1 LSVGPQAAAAAAEM
15 IRRAAAAE
23 WRGPDPYDGLWWR
36 WPRAL
41 IAGRRRRQAIVQLHA
56 RSPIDIRR
64 AYSGERPRIAKAL
77 ALFGRAGLRVARVT
91 GEESC
96 TPLARAALAL
106 LHDDEQAGRAA
117 WGYPFAV
124 QTRWS
129 HYRAGSPNVVVTAFA
144 AAALAE
150 AAAPLGES
158 RFAERARRAAE
169 WALDE
174 LYLEERGFFAYHP
187 TSDALVH
194 NANLLGARLVHTEL
208 GGEAGEAP
216 VHAAL
221 ERTLGAQRPDGSFP
235 YGDGRLTFTDS
246 FHTGFVLDCL
256 VDLIDVDVDLDVRG
270 ALRRGADFYAE
281 RFFGGDGA
289 ARLWPDRP
297 FPIDAHSA
305 GTGLTTLA
313 KLADAGYADRDLLA
327 TVATHTL
334 GTLVR
339 DGRAI
344 FRRYRVGRAS
354 VRYVRWC
361 DAHVALGL
369 ADAAEALSRSG
380 GAVDQVPTRVD

>member
-1 LSVGPQAAAAAAEM
+1 MSVGPQAAAAAAEM
-15 IRRAAAAE
+15 VRRAAAAE
-23 WRGPDPYDGLWWR
+23 WRGSDPYDGLWWT
-36 WPRAL
+36 WPRPL
-41 IAGRRRRQAIVQLHA
+41 VAGRRRRQAIVQLHA

-64 AYSGERPRIAKAL
+64 AYPGERPRIAKAL
-77 ALFGRAGLRVARVT
+77 ALFGRAGLRVAGVT

-96 TPLARAALAL
+96 TPLARAALAM
-106 LHDDEQAGRAA
+106 LHDDEQAGREA
-117 WGYPFAV
+117 WGYPFDV

-150 AAAPLGES
+150 GAEPLGEP
-158 RFAERARRAAE
+158 RFTERARRAAE

-174 LYLEERGFFAYHP
+174 LYLEDRGFFAYHP

-194 NANLLGARLVHTEL
+194 NASLLGARLVHTML
-208 GGEAGEAP
+208 GAEAGEVP
-216 VHAAL
+216 VRAAL

-235 YGDGRLTFTDS
+235 YGDGGLTFTDS

-256 VDLIDVDVDLDVRG
+256 VDLVDVHVDVRD
-270 ALRRGADFYAE
+270 ALRRGADYYAE
-281 RFFGGDGA
+281 RFFARDGA

-313 KLADAGYADRDLLA
+313 RLADAGYADRDRLA
-327 TVATHTL
+327 TVASRTL
-334 GTLVR
+334 ETLVR

-380 GAVDQVPTRVD
+380 GAAVDPSPTRVG